1 MPLELI
7 PPGERKDNPFFLVR
21 GTVNG
26 RRIEVSAK
34 TADETAARVFKNNLE
49 NRLLND
55 RIPEPGE
62 DVSFR
67 RVAELY
73 FDFKKLKACDE
84 ARIQRIVDYIDQK
97 GMKLV
102 GAVVQAD
109 LVAAANALYPAA
121 KAETK
126 NRWVIKPGA
135 AIIHYAAD
143 NKWCSWERVKKF
155 REGPVVTRAA
165 SDTTAE
171 TILAALHAKE
181 AATPDTNKRVKTLE
195 RKKQLLILWLFR
207 HWNRISDILRV
218 DWDDLDLPNGIYRMY
233 IGKKREIREKP
244 IDGEVLAMLANEP
257 VQVGRLFPWRTK
269 ERVYRWLRPLTK
281 QLGIKFTP
289 HMARHYGGKLLN
301 WNGEGLKTIMGALD
315 HSDAKSSLRYQD
327 ADQDIIREAME
338 RGRMRRETGVR
349 PQRLRNGGGSGSAG
363 T

>member
-1 MPLELI
+1 MKKGLLLGAGFSYDLGMPLASELT
-7 PPGERKDNPFFLVR
+7 EMFLSIFTPRDVVR
-21 GTVNG
+21 MGA
-26 RRIEVSAK
+26 ILSAK
-34 TADETAARVFKNNLE
+34 EPFSKDRPINKKAITAGLNLLLDYKKQNGKNYEALLADLE
-49 NRLLND
+49 NLKGIENPTQSD
-55 RIPEPGE
+55 RDSSHFLFGI
-62 DVSFR
+62 
-67 RVAELY
+67 LY
-73 FDFKKLKACDE
+73 E
-84 ARIQRIVDYIDQK
+84 
-97 GMKLV
+97 
-102 GAVVQAD
+102 
-109 LVAAANALYPAA
+109 
-121 KAETK
+121 
-126 NRWVIKPGA
+126 
-135 AIIHYAAD
+135 IIHKLLSLYQ
-143 NKWCSWERVKKF
+143 RVSYEVVYDRNREWF
-155 REGPVVTRAA
+155 RDLKNLL
-165 SDTTAE
+165 SDEE
-171 TILAALHAKE
+171 T
-181 AATPDTNKRVKTLE
+181 
-195 RKKQLLILWLFR
+195 R